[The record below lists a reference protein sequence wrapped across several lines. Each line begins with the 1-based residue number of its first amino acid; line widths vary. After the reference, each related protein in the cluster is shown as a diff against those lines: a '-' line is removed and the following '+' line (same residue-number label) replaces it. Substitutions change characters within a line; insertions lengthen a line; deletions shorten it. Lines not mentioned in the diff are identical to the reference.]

1 LESKRLSKKQNWATR
16 KPTLRT
22 GEINPMLRGWL
33 HWKKFDRN
41 TIAGGTVLNQDFKEF
56 IQSLNDNGVR
66 YLVVGGYAVA
76 LHGYPRYTKD
86 MDIWVEITADNAA
99 KILKALD
106 QFGFGSL
113 DVKVSDFTLPDQ
125 MLQLGYPPGRIDI
138 LTTLPG
144 VEFSECYPSRTTVDL
159 DGVSVNFIDI
169 ENLKKNKKATG
180 RHQDLADLENLE

>member
-1 LESKRLSKKQNWATR
+1 
-16 KPTLRT
+16 
-22 GEINPMLRGWL
+22 M
-33 HWKKFDRN
+33 
-41 TIAGGTVLNQDFKEF
+41 LNQDFKEF
-56 IQSLNDNGVR
+56 IQSLNGNRVR

-86 MDIWVEITADNAA
+86 IDVWVDMSADNASN
-99 KILKALD
+99 ILKALN

-113 DVKVSDFTLPDQ
+113 DVKESDFTVPNQ

-144 VEFSECYPSRTTVDL
+144 VEFSECYPSRTTVKL
-159 DGVSVNFIDI
+159 DGVSVNFIDL